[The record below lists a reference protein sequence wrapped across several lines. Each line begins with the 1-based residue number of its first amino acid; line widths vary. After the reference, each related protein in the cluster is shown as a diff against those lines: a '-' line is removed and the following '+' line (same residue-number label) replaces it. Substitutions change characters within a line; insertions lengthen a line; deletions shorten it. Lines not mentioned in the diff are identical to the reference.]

1 MTRKCRDFCADLA
14 LSSSP
19 GLTRWPIIPRK
30 ILLKIDGYA
39 GQARVGRRIRREALP
54 VRLHRADIR
63 RRRRNAE
70 FCFQRRDARFEC
82 LVFLASQPRH
92 VLDRL
97 ELLALDDIEVAQD
110 FFGLIADHRIDLTL
124 DALGGAGGVIHQAP
138 DLVEKPIAGLG
149 HLGESPVGCELE
161 GLVRQWRSGRHGS
174 RPRSFPDAANLLE
187 RRVAL
192 SCSGFLAIVVN
203 AQIKKPRKTASGQP
217 MIDQQVEIPT
227 KDGHTTTFISHPE
240 RDGPHPVILFYMD
253 APGIREELRD
263 MARRLATSGYYV
275 MLPNLY
281 YRLDVMELGPLP
293 ADPEAPERKRMFG
306 FMNSIN
312 IPLVMEDTTALL
324 AYADGQSAARTD
336 IVGAVGYCMSGRYAI
351 NAATHFPGRVK
362 AAASIYGTRLAT
374 DQPDSPHLA
383 ASKTKAELYFGCAE
397 TDIYAPTEIIEKV
410 KASMK
415 DAHAEVETYP
425 GTHHG
430 FAFPK
435 RPVYDR
441 DAAERH
447 WERLLALYRR
457 NLVSQSREAR

>member
-1 MTRKCRDFCADLA
+1 
-14 LSSSP
+14 
-19 GLTRWPIIPRK
+19 
-30 ILLKIDGYA
+30 
-39 GQARVGRRIRREALP
+39 
-54 VRLHRADIR
+54 
-63 RRRRNAE
+63 
-70 FCFQRRDARFEC
+70 
-82 LVFLASQPRH
+82 
-92 VLDRL
+92 
-97 ELLALDDIEVAQD
+97 
-110 FFGLIADHRIDLTL
+110 
-124 DALGGAGGVIHQAP
+124 
-138 DLVEKPIAGLG
+138 
-149 HLGESPVGCELE
+149 
-161 GLVRQWRSGRHGS
+161 
-174 RPRSFPDAANLLE
+174 
-187 RRVAL
+187 
-192 SCSGFLAIVVN
+192 
-203 AQIKKPRKTASGQP
+203 
-217 MIDQQVEIPT
+217 MIDQQIDIPT

-275 MLPNLY
+275 MLPNMY
-281 YRLDVMELGPLP
+281 YRSGVMEIGPIP
-293 ADPEAPERKRMFG
+293 PDPDAPERKRMFG

-312 IPLVMEDTTALL
+312 IALVMEDTTALL

-415 DAHAEVETYP
+415 DAHAEVEMYP

-457 NLVSQSREAR
+457 NLST